1 MRASETAELIFDNCR
16 VHKSQ
21 IIGNVGDGFKQ
32 AMKILDGGRISI
44 GALSMGIA
52 KGAFEA
58 AVKYAK
64 EREQFGQPIANF
76 QAIAFKLA
84 DMALEIEASE
94 VLYKK
99 ESMERAIIFVT
110 KGTLVEFTAS
120 GDNIE
125 YRSGAILG
133 VEQFLFNKKWEN
145 TIICETAAVVL
156 KFKWET
162 LRDLQQRNATLAVN
176 AARIY

>member
-1 MRASETAELIFDNCR
+1 VQDVKALNDFKKNNEQW
-16 VHKSQ
+16 KSFTR
-21 IIGNVGDGFKQ
+21 GLDKKDEKVLGDESQ
-32 AMKILDGGRISI
+32 KI
-44 GALSMGIA
+44 
-52 KGAFEA
+52 
-58 AVKYAK
+58 
-64 EREQFGQPIANF
+64 
-76 QAIAFKLA
+76 
-84 DMALEIEASE
+84 EIEASE

>member
-1 MRASETAELIFDNCR
+1 MQDVKALNDFKKNNEQW
-16 VHKSQ
+16 KSFTRGLDKKDEQ
-21 IIGNVGDGFKQ
+21 VLGDESQ
-32 AMKILDGGRISI
+32 KI
-44 GALSMGIA
+44 
-52 KGAFEA
+52 
-58 AVKYAK
+58 
-64 EREQFGQPIANF
+64 
-76 QAIAFKLA
+76 
-84 DMALEIEASE
+84 EIEASE

>member
-1 MRASETAELIFDNCR
+1 MDKKDEK
-16 VHKSQ
+16 V
-21 IIGNVGDGFKQ
+21 
-32 AMKILDGGRISI
+32 
-44 GALSMGIA
+44 
-52 KGAFEA
+52 
-58 AVKYAK
+58 
-64 EREQFGQPIANF
+64 
-76 QAIAFKLA
+76 LA
-84 DMALEIEASE
+84 DESQKIEIEASE

>member
-1 MRASETAELIFDNCR
+1 VQD
-16 VHKSQ
+16 VK
-21 IIGNVGDGFKQ
+21 
-32 AMKILDGGRISI
+32 
-44 GALSMGIA
+44 ALSDF
-52 KGAFEA
+52 K
-58 AVKYAK
+58 KNN
-64 EREQFGQPIANF
+64 EQWKSFTRGLDKKDEKVLGDESQKI
-76 QAIAFKLA
+76 
-84 DMALEIEASE
+84 EIESSE
-94 VLYKK
+94 VFYKK
-99 ESMERAIIFVT
+99 ESMERALIFVT
-110 KGTLVEFTAS
+110 KGTLVEFTPN

-162 LRDLQQRNATLAVN
+162 LRDLQQKNALLAVN

>member
-1 MRASETAELIFDNCR
+1 MQDVKALNDFKKNNESW
-16 VHKSQ
+16 KSFTR
-21 IIGNVGDGFKQ
+21 GLDKKDEKVRGDESQ
-32 AMKILDGGRISI
+32 KI
-44 GALSMGIA
+44 
-52 KGAFEA
+52 
-58 AVKYAK
+58 
-64 EREQFGQPIANF
+64 
-76 QAIAFKLA
+76 
-84 DMALEIEASE
+84 EIEASE

-145 TIICETAAVVL
+145 TIICETASVVL